1 MSLSDTHDITGKVNE
16 ILGDVPLKSVNGH
29 HYGRPYMSAYQL
41 AIEFERRF
49 LVEYEAIGKEVGGVG
64 SGPGS
69 LAQYLAKQLS
79 QQIGVQGDAHD
90 VEGAFLS
97 NVDVVEYRFRRE
109 GGAEVVSSVSGTAS
123 DLSMF
128 RRRHQAQTPSV

>member
-1 MSLSDTHDITGKVNE
+1 MSLWDTYDITTKVNE
-16 ILGDVPLKSVNGH
+16 ILGDVPLKNEDGH

-41 AIEFERRF
+41 AIEFERRYPEDF
-49 LVEYEAIGKEVGGVG
+49 AAIDKEVGGAG
-64 SGPGS
+64 AGPGT

-79 QQIGVQGDAHD
+79 RQIGADGDAHP

-97 NVDVVEYRFRRE
+97 NVDVVEYRFRRQS
-109 GGAEVVSSVSGTAS
+109 GDDVVSSVSGGPS

-128 RRRHQAQTPSV
+128 RRRATSTPTD